1 MSKGDERADGAEWQS
16 FADYRAVSHQVA
28 RAVDEA
34 VAAFAEIES
43 MHVEGVKV
51 RDREAAQARAR
62 VQTAALMLLPELEQ
76 NADDYDELLARWTG
90 ERGFLQRLDDV
101 SLRRSCPD
109 WLEQFA
115 RDIREAGFRLGYL
128 QAGEYEG
135 GGAEFDDES
144 LTDTILS

>member
-1 MSKGDERADGAEWQS
+1 MSKVDEPADGAEWQS
-16 FADYRAVSHQVA
+16 YSDYRAVSQQVA

-43 MHVEGVKV
+43 MHVEGVKI

-62 VQTAALMLLPELEQ
+62 IQTAALMLLPELEQ
-76 NADDYDELLARWTG
+76 NKDNYGELLGRWTG
-90 ERGFLQRLDDV
+90 DEGYFGQLDDV

-128 QAGEYEG
+128 QAGRYEADG
-135 GGAEFDDES
+135 VEFGDES
-144 LTDTILS
+144 LTENIL